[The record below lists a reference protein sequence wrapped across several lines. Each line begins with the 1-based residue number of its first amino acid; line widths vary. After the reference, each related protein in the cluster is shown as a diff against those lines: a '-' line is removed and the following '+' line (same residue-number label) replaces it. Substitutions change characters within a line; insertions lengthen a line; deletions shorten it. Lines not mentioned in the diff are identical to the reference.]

1 MNLIRNGLEMRKKTA
16 NRSKLGQPENPHSNR
31 VFTKVHNTVNTI

>member
-1 MNLIRNGLEMRKKTA
+1 MRKTA

-31 VFTKVHNTVNTI
+31 VFTKVHNTL